1 VLQRSAI
8 RHREN
13 LKTLMLKVDL
23 AAGHVNDLVAFLKH
37 PKVLEPYLSGLQPAP
52 DVPDFNVTIRGA

>member
-1 VLQRSAI
+1 MTRVLV
-8 RHREN
+8 
-13 LKTLMLKVDL
+13 TG
-23 AAGHVNDLVAFLKH
+23 AGGFVGHHLVAFLKH

>member
-1 VLQRSAI
+1 
-8 RHREN
+8 
-13 LKTLMLKVDL
+13 MPKVDL
-23 AAGHVNDLVAFLKH
+23 ATGHVNDLVAFLKH